1 MDQPTMERNM
11 NRIYF
16 GCLCLTVSVCLSG
29 AAWLAWK
36 AYEMANT

>member
-1 MDQPTMERNM
+1 MDQTTMERDM

-16 GCLCLTVSVCLSG
+16 GWMYLTVFVCLSG